1 MTSASPGNDG
11 FPGLGQTLKAAAAY
25 GKQRAM
31 TWPME
36 PAPVEEQKSMQQK
49 HKKDNRVKR
58 HNVLL
63 IATHLNELQQE
74 DPGKIL
80 IVRKIN
86 RLGFDSAEKLK
97 AHFEQYGH
105 VEKVRLSNA
114 HAKQPGNFR
123 SRVRPSGIAF
133 LLFQDPQDATR
144 ALDAGESQFVAG
156 MEVFVRRFERRQ
168 GDSNSSNGDEIS
180 EAGSGDKQNAKD
192 TVVNA
197 ANDEDD

>member
-1 MTSASPGNDG
+1 MEV
-11 FPGLGQTLKAAAAY
+11 GQTLMAAAAY
-25 GKQRAM
+25 GLQDLPWTGTKQRAM

-36 PAPVEEQKSMQQK
+36 PAPGEDQKSMQQK
-49 HKKDNRVKR
+49 QKKDNRVKR

-133 LLFQDPQDATR
+133 LLFKDSQDATR
-144 ALDAGESQFVAG
+144 ALEAGESQFVAG

-168 GDSNSSNGDEIS
+168 GDSISDEMS
-180 EAGSGDKQNAKD
+180 EAGSGAKHNAKD
-192 TVVNA
+192 SPMKAT
-197 ANDEDD
+197 NDED

>member
-1 MTSASPGNDG
+1 
-11 FPGLGQTLKAAAAY
+11 
-25 GKQRAM
+25 M
-31 TWPME
+31 TWPMQETQEMCEEEEEE
-36 PAPVEEQKSMQQK
+36 PQKRK
-49 HKKDNRVKR
+49 NGNRIKR

-105 VEKVRLSNA
+105 VDKVRLSNA

-133 LLFQDPQDATR
+133 LLFEDSQDATR
-144 ALDAGESQFVAG
+144 ALDAGESQLVAG
-156 MEVFVRRFERRQ
+156 MEVFV
-168 GDSNSSNGDEIS
+168 
-180 EAGSGDKQNAKD
+180 
-192 TVVNA
+192 
-197 ANDEDD
+197 

>member
-1 MTSASPGNDG
+1 MGTNSQQSVT
-11 FPGLGQTLKAAAAY
+11 Q
-25 GKQRAM
+25 
-31 TWPME
+31 
-36 PAPVEEQKSMQQK
+36 QKSAQQK
-49 HKKDNRVKR
+49 HKKDSRNKR

-74 DPGKIL
+74 DPAKIL

-97 AHFEQYGH
+97 EHFERFGP

-133 LLFQDPQDATR
+133 LLFQDAQDATR
-144 ALDAGESQFVAG
+144 ALAAGASQVIANA
-156 MEVFVRRFERRQ
+156 EVFVRGFERRQ
-168 GDSNSSNGDEIS
+168 DGDETPPGI
-180 EAGSGDKQNAKD
+180 
-192 TVVNA
+192 
-197 ANDEDD
+197 NDEAEDCASEGEGHEGSRPERTVTW